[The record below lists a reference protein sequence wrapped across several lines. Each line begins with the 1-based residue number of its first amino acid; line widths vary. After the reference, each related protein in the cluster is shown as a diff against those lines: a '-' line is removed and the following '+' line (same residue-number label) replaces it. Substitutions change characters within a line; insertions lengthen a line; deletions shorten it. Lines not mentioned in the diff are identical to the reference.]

1 VIAPDSTDH
10 EPIPHIVLLAAL
22 AAALLALGIYLGTLH
37 PGVGPSIDSIEL
49 HTAALV
55 GGVIH
60 PPGSPQYLMLGRLMM
75 AILPGHSAAYR
86 LNLFS
91 ALCAA
96 AAVGVVYLLC
106 YRLSH
111 HFPASL
117 FASLTLVIAPRFWYQ
132 ANIAELYALNSLYVA
147 AVGYLLLT
155 WHQTRQPAAYWAAT
169 ALYALSF
176 GNHLSM
182 ILLLPMFLYAVAI
195 TDQTKLTRPVNLLI
209 TAGIVLLAA
218 AQYLY
223 IPLRAA
229 ANPPFCNYCPGPL
242 PNLLDYVRGP
252 LLDYLTGGP
261 FKQAMFGLPRR
272 AIMARLPESMGA
284 WGRQFMPWGLILGVA
299 GAWDLLQKDAEA
311 AWLLLIGIGAE
322 YAFVMGYDIPDWHDF
337 LTPCYVLFAPL
348 LGYGALRLWLLLKR
362 DSRRFTLKGQ
372 MWADYAYPAALTAV
386 GLALLVLSFFVNI
399 PLVDQSEDTAYEVNG
414 LALLAQVEPGAWL
427 LMPHPDSAAFYYS
440 WAVRYLA
447 LAARPP
453 VELTVV
459 TPEQVNPPPGPA
471 PYYLAWAD
479 AAPQLEPDALLANGR
494 QILLL
499 DPGDERAAAWGLLPI
514 CTPDGE
520 SIAGYEVVAVREGG
534 SIQPLMGASRWE
546 AVRESVVFFG
556 EAASCPD

>member
-1 VIAPDSTDH
+1 
-10 EPIPHIVLLAAL
+10 VLLAAL
-22 AAALLALGIYLGTLH
+22 AVALLALGLYLGTLH

-75 AILPGHSAAYR
+75 TILPGPSAAYR

-96 AAVGVVYLLC
+96 AAAGVVHLVS
-106 YRLSH
+106 YRLTH

-117 FASLTLVIAPRFWYQ
+117 FASLALVIAPRFWYQ
-132 ANIAELYALNSLYVA
+132 ASIAELYALNSLYVA

-195 TDQTKLTRPVNLLI
+195 TDQGKLTRPVNLLI

-242 PNLLDYVRGP
+242 PDVVEYVRGP

-272 AIMARLPESMGA
+272 EIMARLPESLGA
-284 WGRQFMPWGLILGVA
+284 WGRQFMPWGVVLGVV
-299 GAWDLLQKDAEA
+299 GAWEMLQKKAET

-348 LGYGALRLWLLLKR
+348 LGYGTLRLWLLLKR
-362 DSRRFTLKGQ
+362 DSRRFTLRGQ
-372 MWADYAYPAALTAV
+372 MWAEYTYPAALAAV
-386 GLALLVLSFFVNI
+386 GVGLLALGLFVNI

-414 LALLAQVEPGAWL
+414 RALLEQVEPGAWL
-427 LMPHPDSAAFYYS
+427 LMPNPDSAAFYYS

-479 AAPQLEPDALLANGR
+479 AAPQLEPDALLASGR
-494 QILLL
+494 QVLLI
-499 DPGDERAAAWGLLPI
+499 DSGDERAADWGLLPI
-514 CTPDGE
+514 CTAEGE
-520 SIAGYEVVAVREGG
+520 SIAGYEVVAVRQGETI
-534 SIQPLMGASRWE
+534 SPLVTGSRWDE
-546 AVRESVVFFG
+546 VRESVVFGG
-556 EAASCPD
+556 EAASCPE